1 MTLSRLELGFESP
14 WGRHLHQTGD
24 TVECRD
30 CREGP
35 KIKGSRFFV
44 AFFLNWYGFRRKG
57 GFFQLPDKA
66 TKLLEWKSVRHTNTT
81 SEPELSLLSNNT
93 KTPRQKAVER
103 AKSLSLALS
112 NAVVSV
118 ETIQNNEALASFSS
132 PQFPSS
138 KNPNEAP

>member
-1 MTLSRLELGFESP
+1 MVWISLKRGF
-14 WGRHLHQTGD
+14 
-24 TVECRD
+24 
-30 CREGP
+30 
-35 KIKGSRFFV
+35 I
-44 AFFLNWYGFRRKG
+44 
-57 GFFQLPDKA
+57 QLLDKA

-93 KTPRQKAVER
+93 KTSRQKAVER

-132 PQFPSS
+132 PQFTSS
-138 KNPNEAP
+138 ENPNEAP

>member
-24 TVECRD
+24 TVECRN

-35 KIKGSRFFV
+35 KSRV
-44 AFFLNWYGFRRKG
+44 RGFLLLFCEVVWISQKG
-57 GFFQLPDKA
+57 GFIQLPDKA
-66 TKLLEWKSVRHTNTT
+66 TKLLEWKSVRHINTT
-81 SEPELSLLSNNT
+81 SEPDLSPLSNNT
-93 KTPRQKAVER
+93 KTSRQKAVES

-118 ETIQNNEALASFSS
+118 ETI
-132 PQFPSS
+132 
-138 KNPNEAP
+138 

>member
-35 KIKGSRFFV
+35 KIKGSRFFCCLFSELV
-44 AFFLNWYGFRRKG
+44 WISQKG
-57 GFFQLPDKA
+57 GFIQLLDKA

-81 SEPELSLLSNNT
+81 SEPDLSLLSNNT
-93 KTPRQKAVER
+93 KTSRQKAVES

-118 ETIQNNEALASFSS
+118 ETN
-132 PQFPSS
+132 
-138 KNPNEAP
+138 

>member
-57 GFFQLPDKA
+57 
-66 TKLLEWKSVRHTNTT
+66 
-81 SEPELSLLSNNT
+81 
-93 KTPRQKAVER
+93 
-103 AKSLSLALS
+103 
-112 NAVVSV
+112 
-118 ETIQNNEALASFSS
+118 ASFSYWIKL
-132 PQFPSS
+132 PSS
-138 KNPNEAP
+138 PNGSLFDTPIPLQSQIFHSFPTTQRPLGKRL

>member
-1 MTLSRLELGFESP
+1 MN
-14 WGRHLHQTGD
+14 
-24 TVECRD
+24 VEI
-30 CREGP
+30 CRESP

-44 AFFLNWYGFRRKG
+44 AFFSELVWISQKG
-57 GFFQLPDKA
+57 GFIQLLDKA

-93 KTPRQKAVER
+93 KTSRQKAVER

>member
-1 MTLSRLELGFESP
+1 MSRLPRRPENQGFAVFCCLFCEVVWISLK
-14 WGRHLHQTGD
+14 R
-24 TVECRD
+24 
-30 CREGP
+30 
-35 KIKGSRFFV
+35 
-44 AFFLNWYGFRRKG
+44 GFI
-57 GFFQLPDKA
+57 QLLDKA

-93 KTPRQKAVER
+93 KTSRQKAVER

-132 PQFPSS
+132 PQFTSS
-138 KNPNEAP
+138 ENPNEAP

>member
-1 MTLSRLELGFESP
+1 MSRLPRRPENQGFAVFCCLFSELVWIS
-14 WGRHLHQTGD
+14 Q
-24 TVECRD
+24 
-30 CREGP
+30 
-35 KIKGSRFFV
+35 
-44 AFFLNWYGFRRKG
+44 KG
-57 GFFQLPDKA
+57 GFIQLLDKA

-93 KTPRQKAVER
+93 KTSRQKAVER

-118 ETIQNNEALASFSS
+118 ETIQNNEALASLSS

-138 KNPNEAP
+138 ENPNEAP

>member
-14 WGRHLHQTGD
+14 WGRHLHQTGG

-30 CREGP
+30 SREGP

-44 AFFLNWYGFRRKG
+44 AFSELVWISQKG
-57 GFFQLPDKA
+57 GFIQLLDKA

-93 KTPRQKAVER
+93 KTSRQKAVER

-118 ETIQNNEALASFSS
+118 ETN
-132 PQFPSS
+132 
-138 KNPNEAP
+138 

>member
-14 WGRHLHQTGD
+14 WGRQ
-24 TVECRD
+24 
-30 CREGP
+30 
-35 KIKGSRFFV
+35 KIKIATYSLLLSN
-44 AFFLNWYGFRRKG
+44 AAN
-57 GFFQLPDKA
+57 PN
-66 TKLLEWKSVRHTNTT
+66 TKLLEWKSVRHFNTT
-81 SEPELSLLSNNT
+81 SEPDLSPLSNNT
-93 KTPRQKAVER
+93 KTSRQKAVES

>member
-30 CREGP
+30 SREGL

-44 AFFLNWYGFRRKG
+44 AFFLNWYGFRRRGG
-57 GFFQLPDKA
+57 GFIQLPDKA

-93 KTPRQKAVER
+93 KTSRQKAVER

-118 ETIQNNEALASFSS
+118 ETN
-132 PQFPSS
+132 
-138 KNPNEAP
+138 

>member
-35 KIKGSRFFV
+35 K
-44 AFFLNWYGFRRKG
+44 NQGFAVFCCLFSELVWISQKG
-57 GFFQLPDKA
+57 GFIQLPDKA

-81 SEPELSLLSNNT
+81 SEPKLSPLSNNT
-93 KTPRQKAVER
+93 KTSRQKA
-103 AKSLSLALS
+103 
-112 NAVVSV
+112 
-118 ETIQNNEALASFSS
+118 
-132 PQFPSS
+132 
-138 KNPNEAP
+138 

>member
-24 TVECRD
+24 TVECRN

-44 AFFLNWYGFRRKG
+44 AFFCEVVWISHKRGFI
-57 GFFQLPDKA
+57 QLPDKA
-66 TKLLEWKSVRHTNTT
+66 TKLLEWKSVQHSNTT
-81 SEPELSLLSNNT
+81 SGPELSPLSYNT
-93 KTPRQKAVER
+93 KTSRQKAVER

-118 ETIQNNEALASFSS
+118 ETI
-132 PQFPSS
+132 
-138 KNPNEAP
+138 